1 MEKYLT
7 IPSEI
12 HNIDDLSLGER
23 YTLALIY
30 NLSRGRPCVMSNNH
44 LSKELRTPIRTVIS
58 ILKRLKEKGYIN
70 IKKPKTNR
78 HEITVNLQGEKFSR
92 CKNGIVQK
100 LHGAKM
106 AGHIVQKLHSN
117 SAKMA
122 RYTVQKLHSNSAEIA
137 HKNIYKI
144 YKNNNY
150 NIGAAEGGQVVDNSF
165 NTLMQDYR
173 EKVKARG
180 GSVSSSDIE
189 RVKALYNAY
198 GYELAYRAVFEV
210 YIQDDLKNFDLM
222 NKYCVDWQKEE
233 EKEKDKGAAANV
245 G

>member
-1 MEKYLT
+1 
-7 IPSEI
+7 
-12 HNIDDLSLGER
+12 
-23 YTLALIY
+23 
-30 NLSRGRPCVMSNNH
+30 MSNQH
-44 LSKELRTPIRTVIS
+44 LSEELKTPLRTVIG
-58 ILKRLKEKGYIN
+58 IIKRLKEKGYID
-70 IKKPKTNR
+70 IQRPKINR
-78 HEITVNLQGEKFSR
+78 HEITVNLQGAKMAR

-100 LHGAKM
+100 MHGAKM
-106 AGHIVQKLHSN
+106 AGHIVQNLHSN
-117 SAKMA
+117 SAEMA
-122 RYTVQKLHSNSAEIA
+122 RYTVQKLHSNSAKMA
-137 HKNIYKI
+137 HNNIYKI

-150 NIGAAEGGQVVDNSF
+150 SIGAEKNPQFVDNSTKENPF
-165 NTLMQDYR
+165 DTLMQDYR

>member
-1 MEKYLT
+1 
-7 IPSEI
+7 
-12 HNIDDLSLGER
+12 
-23 YTLALIY
+23 
-30 NLSRGRPCVMSNNH
+30 MSNCHHDNMSVEPCQTVSSNPDK
-44 LSKELRTPIRTVIS
+44 LSVEPCQTVS
-58 ILKRLKEKGYIN
+58 SN
-70 IKKPKTNR
+70 PD
-78 HEITVNLQGEKFSR
+78 
-92 CKNGIVQK
+92 K
-100 LHGAKM
+100 L
-106 AGHIVQKLHSN
+106 S
-117 SAKMA
+117 
-122 RYTVQKLHSNSAEIA
+122 Y
-137 HKNIYKI
+137 KNII
-144 YKNNNY
+144 NNNKKYNY

-198 GYELAYRAVFEV
+198 GYDLTYRAVFEL
-210 YIQDDLKNFDLM
+210 YYQDDLKNFDLM

>member
-23 YTLALIY
+23 YILALIY
-30 NLSRGRPCVMSNNH
+30 NLSRGRPCSMSNKQMAIN
-44 LSKELRTPIRTVIS
+44 LNVTERTIIRI
-58 ILKRLKEKGYIN
+58 INRLMEKGYITIN
-70 IKKPKTNR
+70 RPSVTKRLINVDLSPCQTVTMTNC
-78 HEITVNLQGEKFSR
+78 HHDNMSVEPCQTVSSNHD
-92 CKNGIVQK
+92 K
-100 LHGAKM
+100 LSVEPCQTVSSNHD
-106 AGHIVQKLHSN
+106 KLS
-117 SAKMA
+117 
-122 RYTVQKLHSNSAEIA
+122 Y
-137 HKNIYKI
+137 KNII
-144 YKNNNY
+144 NNNKKYNY
-150 NIGAAEGGQVVDNSF
+150 NIGAAEGGEVVDNSF

-173 EKVKARG
+173 EKVEARG
-180 GSVSSSDIE
+180 GFVTESNIK
-189 RVKALYNAY
+189 RVKALYKAY

-233 EKEKDKGAAANV
+233 EKEKEKEKDKGAAAHV

>member
-1 MEKYLT
+1 
-7 IPSEI
+7 
-12 HNIDDLSLGER
+12 
-23 YTLALIY
+23 
-30 NLSRGRPCVMSNNH
+30 MSNKQMADN
-44 LSKELRTPIRTVIS
+44 LKVTERTIIRI
-58 ILKRLKEKGYIN
+58 INRLTDKGYITIDRPSVTKRLIN
-70 IKKPKTNR
+70 VDLSPCQNVTMTECHHDNMSVE
-78 HEITVNLQGEKFSR
+78 HCQSVSSNHDNMSVEHCQTVSINHD
-92 CKNGIVQK
+92 K
-100 LHGAKM
+100 L
-106 AGHIVQKLHSN
+106 S
-117 SAKMA
+117 
-122 RYTVQKLHSNSAEIA
+122 Y
-137 HKNIYKI
+137 KNII
-144 YKNNNY
+144 NNNKKYNY

-233 EKEKDKGAAANV
+233 EKEKDKEKGAAANV